1 MHAEFDPRRKRDHS
15 LDDSAIVVI
24 GASYGGVD
32 ALLRISAELTSEL
45 NAAVFITLH
54 IGAHRSHLPSL
65 WNSYGELP
73 AAHAED
79 GEPIVPGRVYIAP
92 PDHHL
97 LVQRQHIRLSRG
109 PRENW
114 ARPAIDPMFRTAA
127 KSYGARVIG
136 VILTGRLNDGTA
148 GLYEVKMRGGAT
160 LIQDPAD
167 AACPEMPASALVHVG
182 PDHCVPLF
190 HIPELLVH
198 LTLVHASGKD
208 RVT

>member
-1 MHAEFDPRRKRDHS
+1 MDNSAIG
-15 LDDSAIVVI
+15 DSAIVVI
-24 GASYGGVD
+24 GASFGGVE

-79 GEPIVPGRVYIAP
+79 GQPIVPGRVYIAP

-97 LVQRQHIRLSRG
+97 LVHRHHIRLSRG

-114 ARPAIDPMFRTAA
+114 ARPAIDPMFRSAA
-127 KSYGARVIG
+127 KTYGPRVIG
-136 VILTGRLNDGTA
+136 AILTGRLNDGTA
-148 GLYEVKMRGGAT
+148 GLYEIKARGGAT
-160 LIQDPAD
+160 VVQDPAD
-167 AACPEMPASALVHVG
+167 AACPEMPGSALVHVG
-182 PDHCVPLF
+182 PDHCVPLS
-190 HIPELLVH
+190 HIPELLGH
-198 LTLVHASGKD
+198 LTPVHANGKN
-208 RVT
+208 RVA